1 MLNVFNPSTLLAILN
16 ATVDICCTWIVFYY
30 VLKIVRNNSRTIQI
44 FKGIVFVIIIQT
56 LANLFNLKTLMV
68 LANMFVN
75 WGPLA
80 LIILFAPEIRS
91 ILEKI
96 GKTNV
101 LSRLSTLT
109 TSEREKLVDEL
120 VKASVELSNTH
131 TGALISLEQGHS
143 LSDYIKTG
151 TRMNS
156 IVTSELLCSIF
167 VPGTPLHDG
176 AVIIQGDKIACA
188 SAYFPPTTFDFPSSY
203 GARHRAAIGISEITD
218 SISIVVSEETGK
230 ISIAEGGRLT
240 VVDEERLREY
250 LMQAICLQENVVG
263 TRDQIS
269 QLKQD
274 EIEFD
279 GGRESEA
286 HKGPKI
292 TAYLLKK
299 SSRYAKSKTSEDKEV
314 VDEEKDVK
322 STYKKQRAKKAKETK
337 EAAEEIVVEKASE
350 GQEEMIANEEPLEE
364 KKPAAK
370 KRRSKKA
377 EETKEVAL
385 EILFEEDT
393 PDPEMPKEATN
404 EEILKN
410 PQESEQEGGEQ

>member
-1 MLNVFNPSTLLAILN
+1 MLNIFNPSTLLAILN
-16 ATVDICCTWIVFYY
+16 ATIDICCTWVVFYY

-44 FKGIVFVIIIQT
+44 FKGIVFVIIIQAV
-56 LANLFNLKTLMV
+56 ANLFNLTTLSV

-101 LSRLSTLT
+101 LSRISTLT
-109 TSEREKLVDEL
+109 SNEREALVDEL
-120 VKASVELSNTH
+120 VKASVELSQTQ

-143 LSDYIKTG
+143 LTDYIKTG
-151 TRMNS
+151 TKMNS

-240 VVDEERLREY
+240 IVDEERLREY
-250 LMQAICLQENVVG
+250 LMQAICLQENIAANSE
-263 TRDQIS
+263 QIS
-269 QLKQD
+269 QRKDD
-274 EIEFD
+274 EIEFEQ
-279 GGRESEA
+279 GREKEG

-292 TAYLLKK
+292 TAYLLRNSKK
-299 SSRYAKSKTSEDKEV
+299 YSKVKVEPETEKE
-314 VDEEKDVK
+314 ENVK
-322 STYKKQRAKKAKETK
+322 STYKKQAALKDKSEDNIETL
-337 EAAEEIVVEKASE
+337 IEK
-350 GQEEMIANEEPLEE
+350 
-364 KKPAAK
+364 
-370 KRRSKKA
+370 
-377 EETKEVAL
+377 KEVAQ
-385 EILFEEDT
+385 EIVFEKVT
-393 PDPEMPKEATN
+393 KPRKIRKKKEVKEQ
-404 EEILKN
+404 EEIKDASL
-410 PQESEQEGGEQ
+410 SENEKLDSMIDEINDSNQQGGEQ

>member
-1 MLNVFNPSTLLAILN
+1 MLNIFNPSTLLQILN
-16 ATVDICCTWIVFYY
+16 ALIDICCTWVVFYY

-44 FKGIVFVIIIQT
+44 FKGIVFVLIIQAV
-56 LANLFNLKTLMV
+56 ANLFNLKTMSV

-96 GKTNV
+96 GKTNM
-101 LSRLSTLT
+101 LSRISTLT
-109 TSEREKLVDEL
+109 NNEREYLVDEL
-120 VKASVELSNTH
+120 VKAAVELSQTQ

-151 TRMNS
+151 TKMNS

-240 VVDEERLREY
+240 VVDENRLREY
-250 LMQAICLQENVVG
+250 LLQAICLQENVVSN
-263 TRDQIS
+263 REQIS
-269 QLKQD
+269 QQKED
-274 EIEFD
+274 EIEFEQ
-279 GGRESEA
+279 GVEKSS
-286 HKGPKI
+286 HKGPRI
-292 TAYLLKK
+292 TAYLLKN
-299 SSRYAKSKTSEDKEV
+299 SKKYSK
-314 VDEEKDVK
+314 VK
-322 STYKKQRAKKAKETK
+322 VENNQENTESDPSQENVRSTYKKQAARKINNQKGTK
-337 EAAEEIVVEKASE
+337 EVAEEIVFEALDEKPNKRSIRKKKE
-350 GQEEMIANEEPLEE
+350 DKTIEESVQEETLSNEEKLDSLME
-364 KKPAAK
+364 KIQDQ
-370 KRRSKKA
+370 
-377 EETKEVAL
+377 ET
-385 EILFEEDT
+385 
-393 PDPEMPKEATN
+393 
-404 EEILKN
+404 
-410 PQESEQEGGEQ
+410 SEGGEE

>member
-1 MLNVFNPSTLLAILN
+1 MLNIFNPSTLLAILN
-16 ATVDICCTWIVFYY
+16 ATIDICCTWVVFYY

-44 FKGIVFVIIIQT
+44 FKGIVFVIIIQAV
-56 LANLFNLKTLMV
+56 ANLFNLTTLSV

-101 LSRLSTLT
+101 LSRISTLT
-109 TSEREKLVDEL
+109 SNEREALVDEL
-120 VKASVELSNTH
+120 VKASVELSQTQ

-143 LSDYIKTG
+143 LTDYIKTG
-151 TRMNS
+151 TKMNS

-240 VVDEERLREY
+240 IVDEERLREY
-250 LMQAICLQENVVG
+250 LMQAICLQENIAANSE
-263 TRDQIS
+263 QIS
-269 QLKQD
+269 QRKDD
-274 EIEFD
+274 EIEFEQ
-279 GGRESEA
+279 GREKEG

-292 TAYLLKK
+292 TAYLLRNSKK
-299 SSRYAKSKTSEDKEV
+299 YSKVKVEPETEKE
-314 VDEEKDVK
+314 ENVK
-322 STYKKQRAKKAKETK
+322 STYKKQAALKDKSEDNIETL
-337 EAAEEIVVEKASE
+337 I
-350 GQEEMIANEEPLEE
+350 E
-364 KKPAAK
+364 KKKLLRKSSLKRLRSLEKFVRK
-370 KRRSKKA
+370 KK
-377 EETKEVAL
+377 
-385 EILFEEDT
+385 
-393 PDPEMPKEATN
+393 
-404 EEILKN
+404 
-410 PQESEQEGGEQ
+410 

>member
-1 MLNVFNPSTLLAILN
+1 MLNIFNPSTLLAILN
-16 ATVDICCTWIVFYY
+16 AVVDICCTWVVFYF

-44 FKGIVFVIIIQT
+44 FKGIVFVIIIQA
-56 LANLFNLKTLMV
+56 LANLFGLKTMTM

-101 LSRLSTLT
+101 LSRISTLT
-109 TSEREKLVDEL
+109 NNERESLVDEL
-120 VKASVELSNTH
+120 VKASIELSKTQ

-143 LSDYIKTG
+143 LSDFIRTG
-151 TRMNS
+151 TKMNS

-218 SISIVVSEETGK
+218 SISIVVSEETGN

-250 LMQAICLQENVVG
+250 LMQAICLQENIVANSE
-263 TRDQIS
+263 QIS
-269 QLKQD
+269 QRKDD
-274 EIEFD
+274 EIEFED
-279 GGRESEA
+279 GQEKEN

-292 TAYLLKK
+292 TSYLLKNAK
-299 SSRYAKSKTSEDKEV
+299 RYAKVKVDEDKTEETV
-314 VDEEKDVK
+314 EKDVK
-322 STYKKQRAKKAKETK
+322 STYKKQRATKKKKEEEKKEVAQEIVFEAEEKPKRKTRKKSEVKGKTK
-337 EAAEEIVVEKASE
+337 EAPSVDGKLDSLMNEI
-350 GQEEMIANEEPLEE
+350 
-364 KKPAAK
+364 
-370 KRRSKKA
+370 
-377 EETKEVAL
+377 
-385 EILFEEDT
+385 
-393 PDPEMPKEATN
+393 
-404 EEILKN
+404 
-410 PQESEQEGGEQ
+410 QESNEGGEQ